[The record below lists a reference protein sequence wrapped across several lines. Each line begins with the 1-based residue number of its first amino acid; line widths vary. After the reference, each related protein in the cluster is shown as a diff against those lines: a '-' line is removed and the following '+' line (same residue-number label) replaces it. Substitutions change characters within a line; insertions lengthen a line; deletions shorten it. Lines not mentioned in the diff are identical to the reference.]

1 MMTERR
7 HSPRIALKN
16 LAYVNLEPDNGGI
29 LIDVSEGGICFRSA
43 VPVPQTSTVRFSF
56 SLDDHRIE
64 ASGRLAWTDVTRK
77 RGGLR
82 FTSVLPNAQRAISD
96 WIDQQA
102 LPVTVNEEL
111 ATSSRYAPDP
121 AATTANQRNVI
132 AASRDS
138 ALLDE
143 SSPKVQLPRLLT
155 GFSGGLAAGML
166 ISSLVAGLV
175 VLQTHRRDLGTT
187 LIHLGER
194 LGGSSVSQPALPEAE
209 TVSSGLLTTEE
220 APPPHTQ
227 IPVSQQER
235 VISKPPA
242 AQLQSLEVS
251 LAPVALATAKAQP
264 SANAQ
269 PSTHAQASA
278 QVNAPSKPAPSPS
291 TPARPS
297 LPAIAI
303 APASEPSTDMLRP
316 AVAQVNLAAQP
327 LVRVEQSKPEGTES
341 PAEKFLEVGRF
352 NNRVWADKTTDKLS
366 QFGFPVSVVQ
376 KNSFWKKSYQVLV
389 GPYGTDQEA
398 ETVHKTL
405 ASRGFTPRSFERGSR
420 DFRIPRALRLD
431 GASLPVGE
439 CTISWES
446 YLPDAIVK
454 IQMNRSTAVVEGKW
468 VDRNVKYVENA
479 IVYTEGRDGL
489 RTLTEIRFSGM
500 GRALV
505 FGSGNI

>member
-1 MMTERR
+1 MKTERR

-29 LIDVSEGGICFRSA
+29 LIDVSEGGVCFRSA
-43 VPVPQTSTVRFSF
+43 VPIPQTSTVRFSF

-64 ASGRLAWTDVTRK
+64 ASGRVVWADITRK
-77 RGGLR
+77 RGGLS

-111 ATSSRYAPDP
+111 RTSSRYSPEP
-121 AATTANQRNVI
+121 AATTADQGNVI
-132 AASRDS
+132 AAPRDS
-138 ALLDE
+138 AMLPEL
-143 SSPKVQLPRLLT
+143 SPKVQLPWLLT
-155 GFSGGLAAGML
+155 GFSGGLVAGIL
-166 ISSLVAGLV
+166 ISSLVAGLF
-175 VLQTHRRDLGTT
+175 VLQTHRRDLGAT

-209 TVSSGLLTTEE
+209 TVSSGLLATGET
-220 APPPHTQ
+220 PPQHTQ
-227 IPVSQQER
+227 IPVSRQEK
-235 VISKPPA
+235 VIAKPPA
-242 AQLQSLEVS
+242 AQWQSLEVS
-251 LAPVALATAKAQP
+251 LAPVTPATTKAQP
-264 SANAQ
+264 SANVQ

-291 TPARPS
+291 TAARPS
-297 LPAIAI
+297 APAIAI

-316 AVAQVNLAAQP
+316 AVTQVNLAAQA
-327 LVRVEQSKPEGTES
+327 LVRVEQSKPEGIGS

-366 QFGFPVSVVQ
+366 RFGLPVSVVQ

-446 YLPDAIVK
+446 YLPDAIVR